1 METVRAMENPMVPP
15 MSIAAIV
22 GQKSVMPAFTLRQ
35 AAPQAKIIPKI
46 PQTLPL
52 RALSADES
60 PFKAK
65 IKQTAASK

>member
-15 MSIAAIV
+15 ISTADIV
-22 GQKSVMPAFTLRQ
+22 GRKLFMLEFSPMQ
-35 AAPQAKIIPKI
+35 AAPQAKIIPKM

-60 PFKAK
+60 PFRAK
-65 IKQTAASK
+65 IKQIAASK